1 MLELYQFELSQFSEK
16 VRLVLDYKGL
26 AYRKIEVVPGV
37 GQLDLFRLSGQ
48 RQVPVLK
55 DGNIVISDSTA
66 IALYLDKTYPD
77 RPIIPTDAQKKAT
90 CLLLEQWADS
100 SIGMKGR
107 AILLDSLKSSNL
119 RTSILPSG
127 TPDIFRNLVGAIPA
141 EAIDLLGLGAGLT
154 PDLIRAAKAEMH
166 RSIESV
172 CTILSQN
179 SGAYLTGDTPTLADL
194 TIAGLSLVLK
204 IPEGPYLNVPYN
216 LKGKGVPGFADNPDY
231 DLFFTW
237 RDKLYADFRRP
248 HMPDPT
254 NNSGAAPTTPTTI
267 AID

>member
-16 VRLVLDYKGL
+16 VRLVLDYKRL

-37 GQLDLFRLSGQ
+37 GQLDLFRISGQ

-55 DGNIVISDSTA
+55 DGNTVIADSTA

-77 RPIIPTDAQKKAT
+77 RPIIPTNPQQKAT

-100 SIGMKGR
+100 SIGIKGR
-107 AILLDSLKSSNL
+107 KILLESLKNSSL
-119 RTSILPSG
+119 RTSILPVG
-127 TPDIFRNLVGAIPA
+127 TPDVLKNLIGSIPR
-141 EAIDLLGLGAGLT
+141 EAMDMLGLGVGLT
-154 PDLIRAAKAEMH
+154 PESIKAATAEMH
-166 RSIESV
+166 RSLESI
-172 CTILSQN
+172 CLLLSQN
-179 SGAYLTGDTPTLADL
+179 SCTYLTGDTPTLADL
-194 TIAGLSLVLK
+194 TVAGLSLLLK
-204 IPEGPYLNVPYN
+204 IPDGPYLNIPEN

-237 RDKLYADFRRP
+237 RDKLYADFRNP
-248 HMPDPT
+248 HTLDVDP
-254 NNSGAAPTTPTTI
+254 SGATPTTI

>member
-37 GQLDLFRLSGQ
+37 GQFDLFRISGQ

-55 DGNIVISDSTA
+55 DGNKVITDSTA

-77 RPIIPTDAQKKAT
+77 RPIIPTDPQQKAT
-90 CLLLEQWADS
+90 CLLLEQWADNS
-100 SIGMKGR
+100 LGVKGR
-107 AILLDSLKSSNL
+107 SILLEGLKSSSL

-127 TPDIFRNLVGAIPA
+127 TPDIFKNLVGSIPT
-141 EAIDLLGLGAGLT
+141 EAIDLLGWGAGLT
-154 PDLIRAAKAEMH
+154 PESIRAAKAEMH
-166 RSIESV
+166 RSLESI
-172 CTILSQN
+172 CLLLAQHP
-179 SGAYLTGDTPTLADL
+179 YLTGDTPTLADL
-194 TIAGLSLVLK
+194 TVAGLSLLLK
-204 IPEGPYLNVPYN
+204 IPEGPYLNVPFN

-231 DLFFTW
+231 DVFFTW
-237 RDKLYADFRRP
+237 RDKLYTDFRNP
-248 HMPDPT
+248 FTPDIS